1 MSQPDRLPRFTPAE
15 RFAHRGVAVLG
26 VVLTITGLIL
36 YVPELSVLVARRR
49 TVEGIHLGA
58 GLLLPLPVFAAL
70 LSPAF
75 RADLARLN
83 RFGPADWVWLRGR
96 TRRTAA
102 LAVGKFNA
110 GQKLAAAAFAAAGV
124 VLLGTG
130 VMLAVPDRLRLS
142 DGLRQ
147 GATITH
153 DATTLALVA
162 LLVGHVTLAYR
173 HPEARRAL
181 RIGTMD
187 AEYAEQHHSDWAG
200 RAGDTTE
207 RSA

>member
-1 MSQPDRLPRFTPAE
+1 MSRPDRLPRFTPAE

-26 VVLTITGLIL
+26 LILTITGLIL
-36 YVPELSVLVARRR
+36 YIPELSVLVARRR
-49 TVEGIHLGA
+49 TVEGIHVIA
-58 GLLLPLPVFAAL
+58 GFLLPLPVFAAL

-83 RFGPADWVWLRGR
+83 RFLPTDWAWLRDRG
-96 TRRTAA
+96 RRTAG

-124 VLLGTG
+124 VLFGTG
-130 VMLAVPDRLRLS
+130 VMLAVPDRLGLS

-147 GATITH
+147 GATVTH
-153 DATTLALVA
+153 DATTLALIA

-173 HPEARRAL
+173 HPEARLAL
-181 RIGTMD
+181 RVGTMD
-187 AEYAEQHHSDWAG
+187 AEYAKQHYPEWA
-200 RAGDTTE
+200 RWARDPAK
-207 RSA
+207 RD

>member
-1 MSQPDRLPRFTPAE
+1 MSRPDRLPRFTPAE

-26 VVLTITGLIL
+26 IVLTVSGLIL
-36 YVPELSVLVARRR
+36 YIPELSLLVARRR
-49 TVEGIHLGA
+49 TVAGIHVVA

-70 LSPAF
+70 LSSAF

-83 RFGPADWVWLRGR
+83 RFAPTDWAWLRNR
-96 TRRTAA
+96 KRRTTA

-110 GQKLAAAAFAAAGV
+110 GQKLAAAAFAGAGV

-130 VMLAVPDRLRLS
+130 VMLAVPDLLGLS

-153 DATTLALVA
+153 DATTLAVVA
-162 LLVGHVTLAYR
+162 LLLGHVALAYR

-187 AEYAEQHHSDWAG
+187 AEYAQQHYSEWAG
-200 RAGDTTE
+200 EPTNR
-207 RSA
+207 